1 MRVKAPDIR
10 LKGERVTIRPLTR
23 QDLRTM
29 SKWPSFDDPLY
40 RLFDWPKRSELS
52 DDLWFYQLLRD
63 KGRVYFAV
71 ENQEGEL
78 IGRLSLREVRRP
90 VSARLG
96 IGFGPQYVG
105 RGYGTEALQLF
116 LRYYFQEMHFER
128 MVLDVAAV
136 NERAVRCYER
146 CGFQH
151 TAEHYQYAGSDR
163 DLDFLEEPSYDH
175 LRPFFRRDHH
185 RNLMLAYDMEIRRQD
200 WLAEHELAR

>member
-1 MRVKAPDIR
+1 MRVKAPEIR

-63 KGRVYFAV
+63 RGRIYFAV
-71 ENQEGEL
+71 ENHRGEL
-78 IGRLSLREVRRP
+78 MGRLSLREVRKP

-96 IGFGPQYVG
+96 IGFGPQYVSH
-105 RGYGTEALQLF
+105 GYGTEALQLF
-116 LRYYFQEMHFER
+116 LRYYFLEMRFER

-151 TAEHYQYAGSDR
+151 TGEHYQYAGSDR
-163 DLDFLEEPSYDH
+163 DLQFLEDPLYDH
-175 LRPFFRRDHH
+175 LRPFFKRDRH
-185 RNLMLAYDMEIRRQD
+185 RNLMLAYDMEITREI
-200 WLAEHELAR
+200 WLAEHVRAL

>member
-10 LKGERVTIRPLTR
+10 LEGERVTIRPLTR

-63 KGRVYFAV
+63 KSRIYFAV
-71 ENQEGEL
+71 DNEGGEL
-78 IGRLSLREVRRP
+78 IGRLSLREVRKP
-90 VSARLG
+90 TSARLG

-116 LRYYFQEMHFER
+116 LRYYFQKMRFER

-151 TAEHYQYAGSDR
+151 TGEHYQYAGSDR
-163 DLDFLEEPSYDH
+163 DLHFLEESTYNH
-175 LRPFFRRDHH
+175 LRHFFKRDGY
-185 RNLMLAYDMEIRRQD
+185 RNLMLAYDMEIRRKD
-200 WLAEHELAR
+200 WLAEQELAR

>member
-1 MRVKAPDIR
+1 MRVKAPDIC

-63 KGRVYFAV
+63 KSRIYFAV
-71 ENQEGEL
+71 ETREGEL
-78 IGRLSLREVRRP
+78 IGRLSLRDVRKP

-105 RGYGTEALQLF
+105 RRYGTEALQLF
-116 LRYYFQEMHFER
+116 LHYYFREMRFER

-151 TAEHYQYAGSDR
+151 TGEHYQYAGSDR
-163 DLDFLEEPSYDH
+163 DLHFLDESPYDRLRH
-175 LRPFFRRDHH
+175 LFKRDHH
-185 RNLMLAYDMEIRRQD
+185 RNLMLAYDMEIRRED
-200 WLAEHELAR
+200 WLAAHEFAR